1 MTRRLGSTCGKNN
14 SRDFWRALKGGPAIE
29 TIRIPVQYEDLTD
42 GLMKHRIE
50 ERPILDPHSVIH
62 FLFETAQLKIPPAHV
77 QQYWRHH
84 AECGEEW
91 AQDPSTH
98 QMIPLGIF
106 GDSARV
112 STQFGSVNIV
122 GIFMSIVLFRP
133 HSVRWSRFLLF
144 SIGEHELWKHH
155 TLNTVYRRLTFS
167 FNCLFEGV
175 HPRFDQYGH
184 QLPPHLEKNAGK
196 PITSD
201 RQCFCV
207 TEVRG
212 DWSWHKK
219 VWRFEKT
226 SWTGVRVCHWCP
238 AKSKGAWPELYWN
251 LTEQSCWHNGNFT
264 LGEFIEQRLP
274 SMGICPLLELKNFK
288 PSCIRWCLMH
298 VVHLGLLFRVNGSA
312 VNLLLRAGVFGDP
325 ESESRSLLL
334 ARAYQQF
341 KRFCRDKRIPC
352 SQSPFK
358 ENTVYKKDGD
368 ISFTLKAYNG
378 RCVLA
383 WLSDA
388 VYEASLNPMQAAI
401 DERFH
406 LITCALRHLA
416 RFLGLVEAHGRYLNL
431 GCNNAG
437 HGKPKRATNI
447 QNPKVPQSNSQ

>member
-1 MTRRLGSTCGKNN
+1 
-14 SRDFWRALKGGPAIE
+14 
-29 TIRIPVQYEDLTD
+29 
-42 GLMKHRIE
+42 MKHRIE

-106 GDSARV
+106 GDSARA

-144 SIGEHELWKHH
+144 SIGAHELWKHH

-274 SMGICPLLELKNFK
+274 SMGICSFDLKERNDCFSSLVNSQTLQFVLFFFVMVPKPLHSTAFYLCPQLRSTFGAEEFQAF
-288 PSCIRWCLMH
+288 MH
-298 VVHLGLLFRVNGSA
+298 PLVFNACGPPWAFVPGEWKCSESGKHVCSAKVLLLFGRDGSYKSRICA
-312 VNLLLRAGVFGDP
+312 CMPYAYLLTSTHNIYIYIYNEHKLNDLR
-325 ESESRSLLL
+325 
-334 ARAYQQF
+334 
-341 KRFCRDKRIPC
+341 
-352 SQSPFK
+352 
-358 ENTVYKKDGD
+358 
-368 ISFTLKAYNG
+368 
-378 RCVLA
+378 
-383 WLSDA
+383 
-388 VYEASLNPMQAAI
+388 
-401 DERFH
+401 
-406 LITCALRHLA
+406 
-416 RFLGLVEAHGRYLNL
+416 
-431 GCNNAG
+431 
-437 HGKPKRATNI
+437 
-447 QNPKVPQSNSQ
+447 